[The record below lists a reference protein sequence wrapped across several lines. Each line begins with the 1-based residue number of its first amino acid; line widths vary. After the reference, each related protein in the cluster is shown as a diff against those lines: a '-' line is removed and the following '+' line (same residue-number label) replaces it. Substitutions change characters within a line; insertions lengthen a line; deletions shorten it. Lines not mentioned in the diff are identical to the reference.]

1 MYSYSPPNLANGR
14 FSMAGET
21 SDDAVVQKQQQQGN
35 ANPTTAGVMA
45 WSLLGAVVFELS
57 WWKTGGG
64 YPCSIP
70 IFLAL
75 FCYCYGRELISPSIL
90 RVLARNIASNIA
102 FMCREER
109 KCLLLMASYFSIK
122 SGLSVGYPKGEKSN
136 GSPLSLIAFT
146 ILFISIFL
154 VPLLLR
160 TITRM
165 VCCCFA
171 CVKHSSTASS
181 PHREGPRLNWKKNV
195 KFYWKALNRWRK
207 SILVFS
213 VLVLG
218 SYFMDSS
225 ITAILRFL
233 AMGKPCWP
241 LLPPKDTASI
251 PSNILSTYQW
261 HVIFPEYKPMYLVKR
276 FILIGRELGEVCHL
290 LPMLISMYIL
300 SQIFLPPKNS
310 LIKSALFASITGVV
324 LGGVTSGSFKI
335 LFHRY
340 RPNAY
345 GDPYMWKGPGLTTV
359 DHLQFSKLDLSFPA
373 GHTTVTSAVATCWYA
388 FIQLHF
394 QQLCFSPCMN
404 LLVLCF
410 LYINPFLVLV
420 SRVSECCHWTSDAT
434 FGVSNC
440 I

>member
-1 MYSYSPPNLANGR
+1 MPDG
-14 FSMAGET
+14 T
-21 SDDAVVQKQQQQGN
+21 TVVQKQQQHKQGN
-35 ANPTTAGVMA
+35 DNPATIRVLA
-45 WSLLGAVVFELS
+45 WGLLGAVVFEFS
-57 WWKTGGG
+57 WWETGGG
-64 YPCSIP
+64 YSCSIP

-90 RVLARNIASNIA
+90 RVLAGNIASNIS
-102 FMCREER
+102 FMFREE
-109 KCLLLMASYFSIK
+109 KQCVLLIVSYFSIK
-122 SGLSVGYPKGEKSN
+122 SGLRVCYPAGEKSN
-136 GSPLSLIAFT
+136 GSPLSLIIFT

-160 TITRM
+160 TMIRTA
-165 VCCCFA
+165 CYCFS
-171 CVKHSSTASS
+171 CVRHSSTVSS
-181 PHREGPRLNWKKNV
+181 PGPQLNWKINMKFYM
-195 KFYWKALNRWRK
+195 KFYWKALYRWRR
-207 SILVFS
+207 SILVFL

-218 SYFMDSS
+218 SYVIDSS
-225 ITAILRFL
+225 VTAVLRFL

-241 LLPPKDTASI
+241 LFPPEKGVASI
-251 PSNILSTYQW
+251 PSNILNTYPW
-261 HVIFPEYKPMYLVKR
+261 HVAFPKYKPTFLVKR
-276 FILIGRELGEVCHL
+276 VIHIGRELGEVCHL
-290 LPMLISMYIL
+290 LPMLIGTYTL

-310 LIKSALFASITGVV
+310 LIKSALFASIAGVV
-324 LGGVTSGSFKI
+324 LGGVISGSFKI

-345 GDPYMWKGPGLTTV
+345 GDPYMWKGPSLTTV

-410 LYINPFLVLV
+410 LYVNPLLVLV

-440 I
+440 TITR